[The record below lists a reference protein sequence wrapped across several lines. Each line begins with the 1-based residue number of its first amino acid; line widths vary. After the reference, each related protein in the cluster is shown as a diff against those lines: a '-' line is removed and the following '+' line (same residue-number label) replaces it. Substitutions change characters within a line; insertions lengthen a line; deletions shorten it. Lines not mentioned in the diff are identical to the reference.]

1 VILNGWKK
9 IAAFLRC
16 GIRTAQRWSSM
27 GLPVSRIR
35 NGKRGKVI
43 AIPEKLNAWI
53 QRNLN
58 GNYRETL

>member
-1 VILNGWKK
+1 
-9 IAAFLRC
+9 
-16 GIRTAQRWSSM
+16 M